1 MTKRSSMIFEDP
13 TERRWK
19 ITLGVFIALVA
30 VGLFIFGV
38 ALYGLFTNPALPSI
52 QKKAENHVAAV
63 AVQTQIQKQD
73 VATKRPVMTRA
84 PRPIDI
90 KKSSTFQPSPSE
102 TSVDMLAYARDRK
115 MLATGFFVQN
125 DAASVTSFKLHKQH
139 LDLVFPDWFTITT
152 GACSVNEQIDPDM
165 EKLLRDSDVKIVPRI
180 SNVLNG
186 EWKTVEMQKI
196 LHNAEMR
203 SCVAGVLAD
212 FADKNSVPGLN
223 LDIEALDPADSEVY
237 LEFVQELVTKL
248 HAKNKFLTVDVPVSN
263 TVFDKEYLGK
273 IADAVVLMAYDEHF
287 AGGEPG
293 PIASQDWFTNA
304 VEESAKQISPSKLL
318 IALGNYGYDWDTQT
332 AAVANSLTFNESMAL
347 ARDVDA
353 QPELSKQTR
362 NMTFTY
368 ADTQNH
374 SHQVWFLNAV
384 TVWNEEV
391 VLKKQ
396 NILGFSLWRLGSEDP
411 TIWHILN
418 RTDVTSDVLA
428 TSKSLTSI
436 DYKSEGELLKID
448 ESPTDGTVSLTK
460 DDDGTIDYA
469 QYSTLPTGYLL
480 ERVGN
485 PIADKTLILTFDDG
499 PDPVWTPQIFDVLKK
514 NHTPATFFVVGDQAQ
529 KNPEILEDMHNDGFT
544 IGNHTYLHPDLST
557 ISDSRLRLE
566 INSTQRVIESAF
578 GSQTML
584 FRAPYDTDSSPS
596 TAEQLNPLKTVS
608 QLGYIIAGANIDSN
622 DWKREGVDKI
632 VNTVLAQV
640 QNKNNH
646 VIVMHDAGG
655 DRSET
660 VKALA
665 ILIPKLQAAGYIFA
679 PLQQA
684 AGLTSPVNPPLGQRE
699 WLIVQMTTIVSAIRR
714 WGWFIIVWLFFL
726 TTAIS
731 ILRILF
737 LGGFVIHSAKKGS
750 KYKKGITPAFVSVI
764 VPAYNEEKTIAK
776 TIDSILSSTYQTFEI
791 LVVDDGSTDATA
803 SVVESYAKNDK
814 RIHLLS
820 KPNGGKSSALNLGF
834 EKAKSEI
841 IVTIDADTMFFP
853 NTLLELVKPFG
864 DASVDAV
871 CGNVEVGNVH
881 NLLTG
886 FQALEYITTQNF
898 DRRAFES
905 LNCISVVPGAAGAW
919 RRDKVLSLGG
929 YTNDTLTEDADMT
942 LRLLRAGG
950 KIVYPP
956 EAKAIT
962 EAPETIAALAKQ
974 RFRWSYGTFQCLE
987 KHKDAFFHGPLGW
1000 IALPNMFLFQIVFPV
1015 LSPLGDL
1022 VFLLSII
1029 RGDMKA
1035 IAAGYIL
1042 FLLMDVCGSLLAF
1055 TLERRPKKLMWLI
1068 LIQRFFYRQFMYVI
1082 TYQSIIAML
1091 RGRHH
1096 GWNKLARTGS
1106 VK

>member
-1 MTKRSSMIFEDP
+1 MPKRHSMVFEDP
-13 TERRWK
+13 TQRRWK
-19 ITLGVFIALVA
+19 ITLGVFIALVTIG
-30 VGLFIFGV
+30 VVIFGI
-38 ALYGLFTNPALPSI
+38 ALYGLFTNPVLPSI
-52 QKKAENHVAAV
+52 QKIAENHIAAV
-63 AVQTQIQKQD
+63 AVTTQIQKQEI
-73 VATKRPVMTRA
+73 ATKKPVVIRI
-84 PRPIDI
+84 PRPIDT
-90 KKSSTFQPSPSE
+90 KKPLVFEPAPSG
-102 TSVDMLAYARDRK
+102 TSIDLLPYARDHK
-115 MLATGFFVQN
+115 MLSTGFFVQGN
-125 DAASVTSFKLHKQH
+125 ADSVTSFTTHKQQ
-139 LDLVFPDWFTITT
+139 LDLVFPDWYSITT
-152 GACSVNEQIDPDM
+152 GTCNVNEQIDPDT
-165 EKLLRDSDVKIVPRI
+165 EKLLRDSGVKIVPRI

-186 EWKTVEMQKI
+186 EWKTAEMEQI
-196 LHNAEMR
+196 LHNADTR
-203 SCVAGVLAD
+203 SCVVGVLAD

-223 LDIEALDPADSEVY
+223 LDIEALTPADSEVY

-248 HAKNKFLTVDVPVSN
+248 HEKNKFLTVDVPVAN
-263 TVFDKEYLGK
+263 DVFDKEFLGK
-273 IADAVVLMAYDEHF
+273 IADAVVLMAYDEHY
-287 AGGEPG
+287 AGGEAG
-293 PIASQDWFTNA
+293 PIASQDWFTNT
-304 VEESAKQISPSKLL
+304 VEESVKQIPPNKL
-318 IALGNYGYDWDTQT
+318 IVAMGNYGYDWNTKT
-332 AAVANSLTFNESMAL
+332 LAPANSLTFNETIAL

-353 QPELSKQTR
+353 QPELSSQTR
-362 NMTFTY
+362 NMSFLY
-368 ADTQNH
+368 QDSQNDP
-374 SHQVWFLNAV
+374 HQVWFLNAV
-384 TVWNEEV
+384 TVWNEEIS
-391 VLKKQ
+391 LKNQ

-411 TIWHILN
+411 TIWHFLN
-418 RTDVTSDVLA
+418 RTNA
-428 TSKSLTSI
+428 TTDLLKIPKALTSI
-436 DYKSEGELLKID
+436 EFKNEGELLHID
-448 ESPTDGTVSLTK
+448 QSPTDGVISLTN
-460 DDDGTIDYA
+460 DTDGSIDYA
-469 QYSTLPTGYLL
+469 QYTTLPTGYVLD
-480 ERVGN
+480 RVGN
-485 PIADKTLILTFDDG
+485 AIADKTLILTFDDG
-499 PDPVWTPQIFDVLKK
+499 PDPVWTPQIFDVLNKF
-514 NHTPATFFVVGDQAQ
+514 HVPATFFVVGDQAQ
-529 KNPEILEDMHNDGFT
+529 KNPEILENMRKFGFT
-544 IGNHTYLHPDLST
+544 IGDHTYLHPDLSK
-557 ISDSRLRLE
+557 ISDARLQLE

-578 GSQTML
+578 GAQTML

-596 TAEQLNPLKTVS
+596 TPEQLNPLKTVS
-608 QLGYIIAGANIDSN
+608 QMGYIIAGANIDSN
-622 DWKREGVDKI
+622 DWQRNGVDTI
-632 VNTVLAQV
+632 VNTVWNQV
-640 QNKNNH
+640 QDKSNH

-665 ILIPKLQAAGYIFA
+665 ILIPKLQAAGYTFA

-684 AGLTSPVNPPLGQRE
+684 AGLTSSINPPLGQKE
-699 WLIVQMTTIVSAIRR
+699 WIIVQMTTIVSTIRR
-714 WGWFIIVWLFFL
+714 WSWFIIVWLFFL
-726 TTAIS
+726 TTTIS

-750 KYKKGITPAFVSVI
+750 KYKKGITPDFVSVI
-764 VPAYNEEKTIAK
+764 VPAFNEEKTIAK

-791 LVVDDGSTDATA
+791 LVIDDGSTDATA
-803 SVVESYAKNDK
+803 NVVESYKKKDK
-814 RIHLLS
+814 RIHLFS
-820 KPNGGKSSALNLGF
+820 KSNGGKSSALNLGF

-853 NTLLELVKPFG
+853 NTLLELIKPFG

-919 RRDKVLSLGG
+919 RREKVLSLGG

-1015 LSPLGDL
+1015 LSPIGDL

-1096 GWNKLARTGS
+1096 GWNKLARTGN